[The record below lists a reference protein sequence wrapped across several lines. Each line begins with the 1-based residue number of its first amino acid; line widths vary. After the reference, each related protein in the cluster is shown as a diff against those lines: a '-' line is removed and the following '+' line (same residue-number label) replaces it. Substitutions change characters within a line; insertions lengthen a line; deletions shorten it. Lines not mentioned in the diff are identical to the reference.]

1 MKAITFDK
9 RCPWCGAALAQTP
22 KRKARRYCC
31 ESHRVSM
38 ISEQNRVERNLDNKT
53 PLEKLETALLE
64 VRRQEYALERAR
76 LVVRAIVNDY
86 TLNGS
91 KEAQDIINRVD
102 EGA

>member
-1 MKAITFDK
+1 MIGVTFDK
-9 RCPWCGAALAQTP
+9 RCPWCGKALVQTP

-38 ISEQNRVERNLDNKT
+38 ITEQNRVERTLDNKT

-76 LVVRAIVNDY
+76 LVVRAILNDY
-86 TLNGS
+86 ALNGT
-91 KEAQDIINRVD
+91 KEALAIVD
-102 EGA
+102 KVDAGV

>member
-1 MKAITFDK
+1 MIGVTFDK
-9 RCPWCGAALAQTP
+9 RCPWCGKALVQTP

-38 ISEQNRVERNLDNKT
+38 ITEQNRVERALDNKT

-76 LVVRAIVNDY
+76 LVVRAILNDY
-86 TLNGS
+86 ALNGT
-91 KEAQDIINRVD
+91 KEALAIFDKVD
-102 EGA
+102 AGV